1 VTDFFSAAW
10 MAGLEL
16 GRTMGQRLEQWHG
29 GDGERLWLLL
39 LVAAMEEAS
48 RPEIRSKPCESAI
61 LQACRAQLAQPIT
74 VCGLTYSTARH

>member
-1 VTDFFSAAW
+1 

-29 GDGERLWLLL
+29 GDDERLWLLL

-48 RPEIRSKPCESAI
+48 SPEIRSKPCESAI

-74 VCGLTYSTARH
+74 VCGRTYSTARH